1 MKTASFIQILANR
14 RIGIMLPLGF
24 ASGLP
29 LALTAGT
36 LQAWLTVAGLD
47 LKTIGIFTLVGLP
60 YTLKFLWAPLMDRL
74 VPPWL
79 GRRRGWMLVTQIS
92 VALGLAAMA
101 VTGPGQRPEIL
112 GVLALVVAFLSAS
125 LDIVFDAYRTDVLL
139 RPERGFGAAVWVN
152 GYRCALLLASA
163 GALLLADHIGWQ
175 NTYLLLAALMAAG
188 VVTILVSPEPS
199 EPGATPASLAEA
211 IGGPLKE
218 FFARPGV
225 VGLLA
230 LIVFY
235 KVGDAVAASLQ
246 TAFLIGGMG
255 FSVSEVG
262 YVKGLGIG
270 ATLIGALAGGVAMAK
285 LGMVRSL
292 LFFGLFQAVSNLG
305 FMWLAWM
312 GKSYMALT
320 TSILV
325 ENVTGGMGTAAF
337 VALIMSLCDHRYTA
351 TQFALLSSL
360 EALGRVFSGRPSA
373 ELVEMVGWAQ
383 FFFWSFLFA
392 LPGIWL
398 VWGLRAQLHREK
410 PVAMRRPSRLSRS
423 MMDCMRRWRNKTNS
437 INVGRGARMKGTSQ
451 TQTFFPRM
459 RA

>member
-1 MKTASFIQILANR
+1 MKTASIVQILANR
-14 RIGIMLPLGF
+14 RIAMMLPLGF

-60 YTLKFLWAPLMDRL
+60 YTVKFLWAPLMDRL

-79 GRRRGWMLVTQIS
+79 GRRRGWMLVTQMS

-163 GALLLADHIGWQ
+163 GALLLAEHIGWR

-188 VVTILVSPEPS
+188 IVTILVSPEPS

-211 IGGPLKE
+211 IGGPLRE

-230 LIVFY
+230 LIVLY

-246 TAFLIGGMG
+246 TAFLIGGIG

-270 ATLIGALAGGVAMAK
+270 ATLMGALAGGVAMAK

-292 LFFGLFQAVSNLG
+292 LFFGLLQAVSNLG

-320 TSILV
+320 ASILV
-325 ENVTGGMGTAAF
+325 ENVTGGMGTVAF

-383 FFFWSFLFA
+383 FFFWSFLIA

-398 VWGLRAQLHREK
+398 VWVLR
-410 PVAMRRPSRLSRS
+410 S
-423 MMDCMRRWRNKTNS
+423 
-437 INVGRGARMKGTSQ
+437 
-451 TQTFFPRM
+451 
-459 RA
+459 

>member
-1 MKTASFIQILANR
+1 MQTLANR

-29 LALTAGT
+29 LALTSGT
-36 LQAWLTVAGLD
+36 LQAWLTVVGFD

-60 YTLKFLWAPLMDRL
+60 YALKFLWAPLMDRV

-79 GRRRGWMLVTQIS
+79 GRRRGWMLMMQLG

-101 VTGPGQRPEIL
+101 VTGPGDRPEIL
-112 GVLALVVAFLSAS
+112 GMLALVVAFFSAS
-125 LDIVFDAYRTDVLL
+125 LDIVFDAYRTDLLL

-175 NTYLLLAALMAAG
+175 NTYLLLAALMATG
-188 VVTILVSPEPS
+188 VLTILVSPEPH
-199 EPGATPASLAEA
+199 EPTAAPASLAEA
-211 IGGPLKE
+211 VGGPLKE
-218 FFARPGV
+218 LFARPGV
-225 VGLLA
+225 LGLLA
-230 LIVFY
+230 LIVLY

-262 YVKGLGIG
+262 YVKGLGLV

-292 LFFGLFQAVSNLG
+292 LLFGVLQAVSNLG

-312 GKSYMALT
+312 GKSYAALT
-320 TSILV
+320 TSILA

-373 ELVEMVGWAQ
+373 ALVELVGWTQ
-383 FFFWSFLFA
+383 FFFWSFLIA

-398 VWGLRAQLHREK
+398 VWALRVQLHQE
-410 PVAMRRPSRLSRS
+410 A
-423 MMDCMRRWRNKTNS
+423 
-437 INVGRGARMKGTSQ
+437 GRDARA
-451 TQTFFPRM
+451 
-459 RA
+459 RAGSADL

>member
-1 MKTASFIQILANR
+1 MRTTSFIQILANR

-36 LQAWLTVAGLD
+36 LQAWLTVVGLD

-60 YTLKFLWAPLMDRL
+60 YTLKFLWAPLMDRV

-79 GRRRGWMLVTQIS
+79 GRRRGWMLVMQLC
-92 VALGLAAMA
+92 VALGLGAMA
-101 VTGPGQRPEIL
+101 LVGPGQRPEIL

-125 LDIVFDAYRTDVLL
+125 LDIVLDAYRTDVLL
-139 RPERGFGAAVWVN
+139 HQERGFGAAVWVN

-163 GALLLADHIGWQ
+163 GALVLADRIGWQ
-175 NTYLLLAALMAAG
+175 NTYLLLAVLMAAG
-188 VVTILVSPEPS
+188 IVTVLVSPEPS
-199 EPGATPASLAEA
+199 ESSATPASLAEA
-211 IGGPLKE
+211 VGGPLKE

-225 VGLLA
+225 VGILA
-230 LIVFY
+230 LLVLY
-235 KVGDAVAASLQ
+235 KIGDAVAASLQ
-246 TAFLIGGMG
+246 TAFLIGEMG
-255 FSVSEVG
+255 FSVSDVG
-262 YVKGLGIG
+262 YAKGLGIG
-270 ATLIGALAGGVAMAK
+270 ATLIGALAGGVAMTK

-292 LFFGLFQAVSNLG
+292 LFFGLLQAMSNLG

-320 TSILV
+320 ISILV
-325 ENVTGGMGTAAF
+325 ENMTGGMGTVAF

-351 TQFALLSSL
+351 TQFALFSSL

-373 ELVEMVGWAQ
+373 ELVELVGWAQ
-383 FFFWSFLFA
+383 FFFWSFLVA

-398 VWGLRAQLHREK
+398 VWALRAQLQRAVSRDAQTGVG
-410 PVAMRRPSRLSRS
+410 PVDL
-423 MMDCMRRWRNKTNS
+423 
-437 INVGRGARMKGTSQ
+437 
-451 TQTFFPRM
+451 
-459 RA
+459 

>member
-1 MKTASFIQILANR
+1 
-14 RIGIMLPLGF
+14 MLPLGF

-29 LALTAGT
+29 LALTSGT
-36 LQAWLTVAGLD
+36 LQAWLTVVGLD

-79 GRRRGWMLVTQIS
+79 GRRRGWMLVMQIS
-92 VALGLAAMA
+92 VAFGLVAMA
-101 VTGPGQRPEIL
+101 MTGPGQRPEIL
-112 GVLALVVAFLSAS
+112 GALALVVAFLSAS
-125 LDIVFDAYRTDVLL
+125 LDIVLDAYRTDVLL

-152 GYRCALLLASA
+152 GYRCALLVASA
-163 GALLLADHIGWQ
+163 GALLLADHIGWP
-175 NTYLLLAALMAAG
+175 NTYLLLAALMATG
-188 VVTILVSPEPS
+188 VVTILLSPEPS
-199 EPGATPASLAEA
+199 GQSAAPASLAEA
-211 IGGPLKE
+211 VGGPLKE

-230 LIVFY
+230 LIILY
-235 KVGDAVAASLQ
+235 KFGDAVAASLQ

-262 YVKGLGIG
+262 YVKGLGLG
-270 ATLIGALAGGVAMAK
+270 ATLIGALVGGVAMAK

-292 LFFGLFQAVSNLG
+292 LLFGLLQAVSNLG

-312 GKSYMALT
+312 GKSYVALT

-337 VALIMSLCDHRYTA
+337 IALIMSLCDHRYTA

-373 ELVEMVGWAQ
+373 ELVEMVGWTQ
-383 FFFWSFLFA
+383 FFFWSFLVA

-398 VWGLRAQLHREK
+398 VWVLRAQLHQE
-410 PVAMRRPSRLSRS
+410 AGCDATASSSSADL
-423 MMDCMRRWRNKTNS
+423 
-437 INVGRGARMKGTSQ
+437 
-451 TQTFFPRM
+451 
-459 RA
+459 

>member
-1 MKTASFIQILANR
+1 MKTSSVIQLLANR
-14 RIGIMLPLGF
+14 RIAVMLPLGF

-36 LQAWLTVAGLD
+36 LQAWLTVVGLD

-79 GRRRGWMLVTQIS
+79 GRRRGWMLAMQIA
-92 VALGLAAMA
+92 VALGLVAMA
-101 VTGPGQRPEIL
+101 ATGPGQHPEIL
-112 GVLALVVAFLSAS
+112 GLLALVVAFLSAS

-152 GYRCALLLASA
+152 GYRCALLVASA
-163 GALLLADHIGWQ
+163 GALLLADHIGWPS
-175 NTYLLLAALMAAG
+175 TYLVLAALMAVG
-188 VVTILVSPEPS
+188 VVTILVSPEPA
-199 EPGATPASLAEA
+199 EPSATPASLAEA
-211 IGGPLKE
+211 VGGPLKE

-230 LIVFY
+230 LIILY
-235 KVGDAVAASLQ
+235 KIGDAVAASLQ
-246 TAFLIGGMG
+246 TAFLIGGVG

-262 YVKGLGIG
+262 YVKGLGII

-285 LGMVRSL
+285 IGMVRSL
-292 LFFGLFQAVSNLG
+292 LLFGLFQAVSNLG

-325 ENVTGGMGTAAF
+325 ENVTGGMGTVAF

-383 FFFWSFLFA
+383 FFFWSFLVA

-398 VWGLRAQLHREK
+398 VWFLRGQLHREADHGAQT
-410 PVAMRRPSRLSRS
+410 VAGSAEL
-423 MMDCMRRWRNKTNS
+423 
-437 INVGRGARMKGTSQ
+437 
-451 TQTFFPRM
+451 
-459 RA
+459 

>member
-1 MKTASFIQILANR
+1 MKSASLIQILANR

-79 GRRRGWMLVTQIS
+79 GRRRGWMLVMQIS
-92 VALGLAAMA
+92 VAFGLVAMA

-152 GYRCALLLASA
+152 GYRCALLVASA

-175 NTYLLLAALMAAG
+175 NTYLLLAALMATGA
-188 VVTILVSPEPS
+188 VTILVSPEPL
-199 EPGATPASLAEA
+199 EPGAPPASLAEA
-211 IGGPLKE
+211 VGGPLKE
-218 FFARPGV
+218 FFTRPGV

-230 LIVFY
+230 LIILY

-270 ATLIGALAGGVAMAK
+270 ATLIGALVGGVTMAK
-285 LGMVRSL
+285 MGMIRSL
-292 LFFGLFQAVSNLG
+292 LLFGLLQAVSNLG

-312 GKSYMALT
+312 GKSYAVLT

-337 VALIMSLCDHRYTA
+337 IALIMSLCDHRYTA

-383 FFFWSFLFA
+383 FFFWSFLIA

-398 VWGLRAQLHREK
+398 VWALRKQLDHE
-410 PVAMRRPSRLSRS
+410 A
-423 MMDCMRRWRNKTNS
+423 
-437 INVGRGARMKGTSQ
+437 GRDAHARAGT
-451 TQTFFPRM
+451 
-459 RA
+459 ADL

>member
-1 MKTASFIQILANR
+1 MKTASLIQILANR
-14 RIGIMLPLGF
+14 RVAIMLPLGF

-74 VPPWL
+74 VLPWL
-79 GRRRGWMLVTQIS
+79 GRRRGWMLVMQLC

-101 VTGPGQRPEIL
+101 VIGPGERPEIL
-112 GVLALVVAFLSAS
+112 GVLALAVAFFSAS
-125 LDIVFDAYRTDVLL
+125 LDIVFDAYRTDLLL
-139 RPERGFGAAVWVN
+139 RAERGFGAAVWVN
-152 GYRCALLLASA
+152 GYRFALLFASA

-175 NTYLLLAALMAAG
+175 NTYLLLAALMGAG
-188 VVTILVSPEPS
+188 VITILVSPEPS
-199 EPGATPASLAEA
+199 EPNDRPASLAEA
-211 IGGPLKE
+211 VGGPLKE
-218 FFARPGV
+218 LFARPGV

-230 LIVFY
+230 LIILY
-235 KVGDAVAASLQ
+235 KIGDAVAASLQ

-255 FSVSEVG
+255 FSVSDVG
-262 YVKGLGIG
+262 YVKGLGLG

-292 LFFGLFQAVSNLG
+292 LLFGLLQAVSNLG

-312 GKSYMALT
+312 GKSYVALT

-373 ELVEMVGWAQ
+373 DLVEMVGWAQ
-383 FFFWSFLFA
+383 FFFWSFLAA

-398 VWGLRAQLHREK
+398 VWALRAQLHQE
-410 PVAMRRPSRLSRS
+410 A
-423 MMDCMRRWRNKTNS
+423 
-437 INVGRGARMKGTSQ
+437 GRDAQARAGT
-451 TQTFFPRM
+451 
-459 RA
+459 ADL

>member
-1 MKTASFIQILANR
+1 MKSGSIIQILANR
-14 RIGIMLPLGF
+14 RIAIMLPLGF

-29 LALTAGT
+29 LALTSGT

-79 GRRRGWMLVTQIS
+79 GRRRGWMLVTQMS

-152 GYRCALLLASA
+152 GYRCALLIASA
-163 GALLLADHIGWQ
+163 GALLLADYIGWH

-199 EPGATPASLAEA
+199 ESGAAPASLAEA

-218 FFARPGV
+218 FFTRPGV
-225 VGLLA
+225 IGLLA
-230 LIVFY
+230 LIVLY

-270 ATLIGALAGGVAMAK
+270 ATLFGALAGGVAMAK

-292 LFFGLFQAVSNLG
+292 LLFGLLQAVSNLG

-325 ENVTGGMGTAAF
+325 ENVTGGMGTVAF

-383 FFFWSFLFA
+383 FFFWSFLVA

-398 VWGLRAQLHREK
+398 VWVLRTQLHRE
-410 PVAMRRPSRLSRS
+410 
-423 MMDCMRRWRNKTNS
+423 
-437 INVGRGARMKGTSQ
+437 VGRDAQGVAGS
-451 TQTFFPRM
+451 
-459 RA
+459 ADL

>member
-1 MKTASFIQILANR
+1 MKNPSFTQILANR
-14 RIGIMLPLGF
+14 RIAIMLPLGF

-29 LALTAGT
+29 LALTGGT

-79 GRRRGWMLVTQIS
+79 GRRRGWMLMMQIS
-92 VALGLAAMA
+92 VSLGLVAMA
-101 VTGPGQRPEIL
+101 VTGPGRQPEIL

-125 LDIVFDAYRTDVLL
+125 LDIVFDAYRTDLLL

-152 GYRCALLLASA
+152 GYRFALLFASA

-175 NTYLLLAALMAAG
+175 NTYLLLAALMAVG
-188 VVTILVSPEPS
+188 VVTILVSPEPA
-199 EPGATPASLAEA
+199 EPSVPPASLAEA
-211 IGGPLKE
+211 VGGPLKE
-218 FFARPGV
+218 LFTRPGV
-225 VGLLA
+225 AGLLA
-230 LIVFY
+230 LVVLY
-235 KVGDAVAASLQ
+235 KIGDAVAASLQ

-262 YVKGLGIG
+262 YVKGLGLG
-270 ATLIGALAGGVAMAK
+270 ATLIGALAGGVAMTK
-285 LGMVRSL
+285 LGLVRSL
-292 LFFGLFQAVSNLG
+292 LVFGLLQAFSNLG

-312 GKSYMALT
+312 GKSYPALT
-320 TSILV
+320 TSILI

-373 ELVEMVGWAQ
+373 DLVEMVGWAQ
-383 FFFWSFLFA
+383 FFFCSFLVA

-398 VWGLRAQLHREK
+398 VWALRAQLHQEG
-410 PVAMRRPSRLSRS
+410 
-423 MMDCMRRWRNKTNS
+423 
-437 INVGRGARMKGTSQ
+437 GRDV
-451 TQTFFPRM
+451 
-459 RA
+459 

>member
-1 MKTASFIQILANR
+1 
-14 RIGIMLPLGF
+14 MLPLGF

-36 LQAWLTVAGLD
+36 LQAWLTVVGLD

-79 GRRRGWMLVTQIS
+79 GRRRGWMLVMQIS
-92 VALGLAAMA
+92 VALGLVAMA
-101 VTGPGQRPEIL
+101 LTGPGQRPEIL
-112 GVLALVVAFLSAS
+112 GLLALVVAFLSAS

-163 GALLLADHIGWQ
+163 GALLLADRIGWQ
-175 NTYLLLAALMAAG
+175 YTYLVLAALMAAG

-199 EPGATPASLAEA
+199 EPFATPASLAEA
-211 IGGPLKE
+211 VGGPLKE
-218 FFARPGV
+218 FFTRPGV
-225 VGLLA
+225 LGLLA

-235 KVGDAVAASLQ
+235 KIGDAVAASLQ
-246 TAFLIGGMG
+246 TTFLIGGMG
-255 FSVSEVG
+255 FSVGEVG

-292 LFFGLFQAVSNLG
+292 LLFGLLQAVSNLG

-325 ENVTGGMGTAAF
+325 ENVTGGMGTVAF

-383 FFFWSFLFA
+383 FFFWSFLVA

-398 VWGLRAQLHREK
+398 VWVLRTQLHRE
-410 PVAMRRPSRLSRS
+410 A
-423 MMDCMRRWRNKTNS
+423 
-437 INVGRGARMKGTSQ
+437 GRDAQAIAGSADL
-451 TQTFFPRM
+451 
-459 RA
+459 

>member
-1 MKTASFIQILANR
+1 MLDRLRSIDFENVLSRTSIPMICYSPMRTDTGHGLMKTASFIQILANR

-36 LQAWLTVAGLD
+36 LQAWLTVVGLD

-79 GRRRGWMLVTQIS
+79 GRRRGWMLVMQLC

-101 VTGPGQRPEIL
+101 VTGPGQLPEIL

-125 LDIVFDAYRTDVLL
+125 LDIVFDAYRTDLLL
-139 RPERGFGAAVWVN
+139 RSERGFGAAVWVN
-152 GYRCALLLASA
+152 GYRCALLFASA
-163 GALLLADHIGWQ
+163 GALLLADRIGWQ

-188 VVTILVSPEPS
+188 IVTILVSPEPS
-199 EPGATPASLAEA
+199 EPSAMPASLAEA
-211 IGGPLKE
+211 VGGPLKE

-225 VGLLA
+225 VGFLA
-230 LIVFY
+230 LIVLY
-235 KVGDAVAASLQ
+235 KFGDAVAASLQ

-255 FSVSEVG
+255 FSVSDVG
-262 YVKGLGIG
+262 YVKGLGLG
-270 ATLIGALAGGVAMAK
+270 ATLIGALVGGVAMAK

-292 LFFGLFQAVSNLG
+292 LLFGALQAVSNLG
-305 FMWLAWM
+305 FMWLAWI
-312 GKSYMALT
+312 GKSYAALT
-320 TSILV
+320 ISILV

-383 FFFWSFLFA
+383 FFFCSFLVA

-398 VWGLRAQLHREK
+398 VWGLRT
-410 PVAMRRPSRLSRS
+410 RL
-423 MMDCMRRWRNKTNS
+423 DQEA
-437 INVGRGARMKGTSQ
+437 GRDAHARADS
-451 TQTFFPRM
+451 
-459 RA
+459 ADL

>member
-1 MKTASFIQILANR
+1 MKTPSSIQVLANR
-14 RIGIMLPLGF
+14 RIAIMLPLGF

-36 LQAWLTVAGLD
+36 LQAWLTVVGLD

-79 GRRRGWMLVTQIS
+79 GRRRGWMLVMQIG
-92 VALGLAAMA
+92 VALGLVAMA
-101 VTGPGQRPEIL
+101 LTGPGQGPEIL

-163 GALLLADHIGWQ
+163 GALLLADRIGWQ
-175 NTYLLLAALMAAG
+175 YTYLLLAALMAAG
-188 VVTILVSPEPS
+188 VVTILVSPEPL
-199 EPGATPASLAEA
+199 EPSATPASLAEA
-211 IGGPLKE
+211 VGGPLKE
-218 FFARPGV
+218 FFTRPGV

-235 KVGDAVAASLQ
+235 KIGDAVAASLQ
-246 TAFLIGGMG
+246 TAFLIGGVG

-270 ATLIGALAGGVAMAK
+270 ATLIGALAGGIAMAK

-292 LFFGLFQAVSNLG
+292 LFFGLLQAVSNLG

-312 GKSYMALT
+312 GKSYVALT
-320 TSILV
+320 ASILV
-325 ENVTGGMGTAAF
+325 ENVTGGMGTVAF

-383 FFFWSFLFA
+383 FFFWSFLVA

-398 VWGLRAQLHREK
+398 VWVLRAQLNREAGHD
-410 PVAMRRPSRLSRS
+410 VQ
-423 MMDCMRRWRNKTNS
+423 
-437 INVGRGARMKGTSQ
+437 ARADS
-451 TQTFFPRM
+451 
-459 RA
+459 ADL

>member
-36 LQAWLTVAGLD
+36 LQAWLTVGGLD

-79 GRRRGWMLVTQIS
+79 GRRRGWMLVMQLS

-112 GVLALVVAFLSAS
+112 GVLALVVAFFSAS
-125 LDIVFDAYRTDVLL
+125 LDIVFDAYRTDLLL

-152 GYRCALLLASA
+152 GYRFALLFASA

-199 EPGATPASLAEA
+199 APSATPTSLADA
-211 IGGPLKE
+211 VGGPLKE
-218 FFARPGV
+218 LFARPGV
-225 VGLLA
+225 VGLFA
-230 LIVFY
+230 LIVLY
-235 KVGDAVAASLQ
+235 KFGDAVAASLQ
-246 TAFLIGGMG
+246 TAFLIGEMG
-255 FSVSEVG
+255 FSVSDVG
-262 YVKGLGIG
+262 YVKGLGLG
-270 ATLIGALAGGVAMAK
+270 ATLIGALVGGVAMAK

-292 LFFGLFQAVSNLG
+292 LLFGLLQAVSNLG

-312 GKSYMALT
+312 GKSYGALT

-337 VALIMSLCDHRYTA
+337 IALIMSLCDHRYTA

-383 FFFWSFLFA
+383 FFFWSFLVA

-398 VWGLRAQLHREK
+398 VWALRAQLHQE
-410 PVAMRRPSRLSRS
+410 
-423 MMDCMRRWRNKTNS
+423 T
-437 INVGRGARMKGTSQ
+437 GRDAQARAGS
-451 TQTFFPRM
+451 
-459 RA
+459 

>member
-1 MKTASFIQILANR
+1 MKTASLIQVLANR

-47 LKTIGIFTLVGLP
+47 LKTIGVFTLVGLP

-79 GRRRGWMLVTQIS
+79 GRRRGWMLVMQLS
-92 VALGLAAMA
+92 VALGLVAMA

-152 GYRCALLLASA
+152 GYRCALLVASA
-163 GALLLADHIGWQ
+163 GALLLADHIGWP

-199 EPGATPASLAEA
+199 EPSVPPASLAEA
-211 IGGPLKE
+211 VGGPLKE
-218 FFARPGV
+218 FFMRPGV
-225 VGLLA
+225 IGLLA
-230 LIVFY
+230 LIVLY

-270 ATLIGALAGGVAMAK
+270 ATLAGALVGGLAMAK
-285 LGMVRSL
+285 MGMVRSL
-292 LFFGLFQAVSNLG
+292 LLFGLLQAVSNLG

-312 GKSYMALT
+312 GKSYIALT

-337 VALIMSLCDHRYTA
+337 VALIMSLCNHRYTA

-383 FFFWSFLFA
+383 FFFWSFLIS

-398 VWGLRAQLHREK
+398 VWALRAQLDQETGRAAEAR
-410 PVAMRRPSRLSRS
+410 V
-423 MMDCMRRWRNKTNS
+423 NS
-437 INVGRGARMKGTSQ
+437 ADL
-451 TQTFFPRM
+451 
-459 RA
+459 

>member
-1 MKTASFIQILANR
+1 
-14 RIGIMLPLGF
+14 MLPLGF

-36 LQAWLTVAGLD
+36 LQAWLTVVGLD

-79 GRRRGWMLVTQIS
+79 GRRRGWMLLMQGS

-101 VTGPGQRPEIL
+101 VTGPGRRPEIL

-125 LDIVFDAYRTDVLL
+125 LDIVFDAYRTDVLV

-163 GALLLADHIGWQ
+163 GALLLADRIGWQ

-188 VVTILVSPEPS
+188 IITILVSPEPT

-211 IGGPLKE
+211 VGGPLKE
-218 FFARPGV
+218 FFTRPGV

-292 LFFGLFQAVSNLG
+292 LFFGLLQAVSNLG

-312 GKSYMALT
+312 GKSYTALT
-320 TSILV
+320 ASILV
-325 ENVTGGMGTAAF
+325 ENVTGGMGTVAF

-373 ELVEMVGWAQ
+373 ELVELVGWAQ
-383 FFFWSFLFA
+383 FFFWSFLVA

-398 VWGLRAQLHREK
+398 VWVLRAQLDRE
-410 PVAMRRPSRLSRS
+410 
-423 MMDCMRRWRNKTNS
+423 
-437 INVGRGARMKGTSQ
+437 VGRDAQARAGGVDL
-451 TQTFFPRM
+451 
-459 RA
+459 

>member
-36 LQAWLTVAGLD
+36 LQAWLTVVGLD

-79 GRRRGWMLVTQIS
+79 GRRRGWMLVMQIS

-101 VTGPGQRPEIL
+101 LTGPGQRPEIL
-112 GVLALVVAFLSAS
+112 GLLALVVAFLSAS

-163 GALLLADHIGWQ
+163 GALLLADRIGWQ
-175 NTYLLLAALMAAG
+175 YTYLVLAALMAAG

-199 EPGATPASLAEA
+199 EPFATPASLAEA
-211 IGGPLKE
+211 VGGPLKE
-218 FFARPGV
+218 FFTRPGV

-235 KVGDAVAASLQ
+235 KIGDAVAASLQ

-255 FSVSEVG
+255 FSVGEVG

-292 LFFGLFQAVSNLG
+292 LLFGLLQAVSNLG

-325 ENVTGGMGTAAF
+325 ENVTGGMGTVAF

-383 FFFWSFLFA
+383 FFFWSFLVA

-398 VWGLRAQLHREK
+398 VWVLRTQLHRE
-410 PVAMRRPSRLSRS
+410 A
-423 MMDCMRRWRNKTNS
+423 
-437 INVGRGARMKGTSQ
+437 GRDAQAIAGSADL
-451 TQTFFPRM
+451 
-459 RA
+459 

>member
-1 MKTASFIQILANR
+1 MLRPHAYRNGSMKTAWFIQVLANR
-14 RIGIMLPLGF
+14 RIAVMLPLGF

-36 LQAWLTVAGLD
+36 LQAWLTVVGLD

-79 GRRRGWMLVTQIS
+79 GRRRGWMLVMQIC
-92 VALGLAAMA
+92 VAIGLAAMA
-101 VTGPGQRPEIL
+101 LTGPGQRPEIL
-112 GVLALVVAFLSAS
+112 GILALVVAFLSAS
-125 LDIVFDAYRTDVLL
+125 LDIVLDAYRTDVLL
-139 RPERGFGAAVWVN
+139 RPERGFGAALWVN

-175 NTYLLLAALMAAG
+175 NTYLLLAALMAVG
-188 VVTILVSPEPS
+188 IITIFVSPEPPVPS
-199 EPGATPASLAEA
+199 AIPASLAEA

-218 FFARPGV
+218 FFSRPGV

-230 LIVFY
+230 LIVLY

-262 YVKGLGIG
+262 YVKGIGIG
-270 ATLIGALAGGVAMAK
+270 ATLIGALVGGVAMAK

-292 LFFGLFQAVSNLG
+292 LLFGLLQAVSNLG

-312 GKSYMALT
+312 GKSYAALT
-320 TSILV
+320 TSILA
-325 ENVTGGMGTAAF
+325 ENVTGGMGTVAF
-337 VALIMSLCDHRYTA
+337 VAMIMTLCDHRYTA

-373 ELVEMVGWAQ
+373 ELVELVGWAQ
-383 FFFWSFLFA
+383 FFFWSFVVA

-398 VWGLRAQLHREK
+398 VWALRAKLHQEG
-410 PVAMRRPSRLSRS
+410 
-423 MMDCMRRWRNKTNS
+423 
-437 INVGRGARMKGTSQ
+437 GRDTYAGPGSDNL
-451 TQTFFPRM
+451 
-459 RA
+459 

>member
-1 MKTASFIQILANR
+1 MKTASLIQVLANR

-47 LKTIGIFTLVGLP
+47 LKTIGVFTLVGLP
-60 YTLKFLWAPLMDRL
+60 YTLKFLWAPFMDRL

-79 GRRRGWMLVTQIS
+79 GRRRGWMLVMQLS
-92 VALGLAAMA
+92 VALGLVAMA

-112 GVLALVVAFLSAS
+112 GILALVVAFLSAS

-152 GYRCALLLASA
+152 GYRCALLVASA
-163 GALLLADHIGWQ
+163 GALLLADHIGWP

-199 EPGATPASLAEA
+199 EPSALPASLAEA
-211 IGGPLKE
+211 VGGPLKE
-218 FFARPGV
+218 FFMRPGV
-225 VGLLA
+225 IGLLA
-230 LIVFY
+230 LIILY

-270 ATLIGALAGGVAMAK
+270 ATLAGALVGGLAMAK
-285 LGMVRSL
+285 MGMVRSL
-292 LFFGLFQAVSNLG
+292 LLFGILQAVSNLG

-312 GKSYMALT
+312 GKSYIVLT

-373 ELVEMVGWAQ
+373 ELVDMVGWAQ
-383 FFFWSFLFA
+383 FFFWSFLIA

-398 VWGLRAQLHREK
+398 VWALRAQLDQE
-410 PVAMRRPSRLSRS
+410 A
-423 MMDCMRRWRNKTNS
+423 
-437 INVGRGARMKGTSQ
+437 GRAAQ
-451 TQTFFPRM
+451 V
-459 RA
+459 RAGSADL